1 MSSVA
6 HAKSVIFEI
15 PVLPRHGVRES
26 VEGFRLLT
34 GEGNRLLTGAVEQVI
49 PDLSLVLLIDEPLVE
64 CDEFHAGV
72 IVIDGEIRENSD

>member
-6 HAKSVIFEI
+6 HAKIVIFCI
-15 PVLPRHGVRES
+15 PIFPCHRVREG
-26 VEGFRLLT
+26 VEGFRLLA

-49 PDLSLVLLIDEPLVE
+49 PDLSLVLLIDESLVE

-72 IVIDGEIRENSD
+72 IVIDGEIREDSD